1 MLASAVVVETLVDV
15 VAGLLLTSHHLE
27 PDARVVGVVDQ
38 VDPQVSGLD
47 GLGQVHDGHG
57 GAVQDS
63 ELDRRIVHVSEFSHL
78 VGVVVGVHQPDGG
91 REGKLTVGTKNSLNT
106 EPSEKLKNIF
116 KLSQML
122 KVRNCFIFSIPFWD
136 KGSFTRK

>member
-1 MLASAVVVETLVDV
+1 
-15 VAGLLLTSHHLE
+15 
-27 PDARVVGVVDQ
+27 
-38 VDPQVSGLD
+38 
-47 GLGQVHDGHG
+47 
-57 GAVQDS
+57 
-63 ELDRRIVHVSEFSHL
+63 
-78 VGVVVGVHQPDGG
+78 
-91 REGKLTVGTKNSLNT
+91 LNT